1 MDLSAPS
8 RGDVSAGEPAMA
20 TVRGVGVVAARPDGV
35 RVTFTV
41 QHRAGTADEAL
52 AETAHK
58 AEALEGLFGDA
69 GIDPEHWVTTRLSLD
84 EWTEWEES
92 SRRDAHR
99 GYVASNRV
107 DVTVR
112 DLGSLG
118 RLLAEAV
125 GRTEA
130 GVRGPWWHVASDNPA
145 HQASRRMAMTDARRR
160 AEDYMGAAGLVLGD
174 LIEVVE
180 VGAEHAR
187 HMTRPARSG
196 GYVLSGGGGEMPVHG
211 EGLEVVAAVDATYR
225 VSTA

>member
-1 MDLSAPS
+1 MNIDLSAPS

-41 QHRAGTADEAL
+41 QHRAGRWGYAAVANVDAGAGTADEAL

-92 SRRDAHR
+92 SRRDVHR

-112 DLGSLG
+112 DLGG
-118 RLLAEAV
+118 RA
-125 GRTEA
+125 RT
-130 GVRGPWWHVASDNPA
+130 W
-145 HQASRRMAMTDARRR
+145 
-160 AEDYMGAAGLVLGD
+160 
-174 LIEVVE
+174 
-180 VGAEHAR
+180 
-187 HMTRPARSG
+187 RS
-196 GYVLSGGGGEMPVHG
+196 VPVHR
-211 EGLEVVAAVDATYR
+211 A
-225 VSTA
+225 